1 MALARKATKEDEAR
15 EDRITMEVVVD
26 AYDSGER
33 AMGWY
38 CYLEKKLKVPF
49 AARCKSVRPVSPLET
64 GEMVQVLGMAP
75 VEECKAEM
83 FVWVKRSSG
92 KIAVPLMQLQPK
104 SNDDETQEAVG
115 DWHYWSARGY
125 EF

>member
-1 MALARKATKEDEAR
+1 MALASKATKEDQAR

-26 AYDSGER
+26 AHDSDER

-38 CYLEKKLKVPF
+38 HYLYDKLKVPF
-49 AARCKSVRPVSPLET
+49 AARCKSARPVSPLAT

-75 VEECKAEM
+75 AEECEAEM
-83 FVWVKRSSG
+83 LVWVQWKGR
-92 KIAVPLMQLQPK
+92 KIAVPLMELQPK
-104 SNDDETQEAVG
+104 SDDDETQEAVG
-115 DWHYWSARGY
+115 DWHYWLARGY